1 MVALSPAWDARLP
14 HLASQLTMGRTVQI
28 NKGMEWKCQAQNE
41 QNSRCLVQGLVW
53 LPNCLLGKVWVAQAA
68 LPSEARTGMGEKPK
82 DGATRQEPQMGWAVP
97 RTLGLEAEGFERKW
111 HYLFSY
117 IFAGYLLLLSAKQG
131 SGWQGHAGDRGWGC
145 LVPAKEMSLC

>member
-1 MVALSPAWDARLP
+1 M
-14 HLASQLTMGRTVQI
+14 
-28 NKGMEWKCQAQNE
+28 
-41 QNSRCLVQGLVW
+41 QGLVW

-82 DGATRQEPQMGWAVP
+82 DGATRQEPQMGLAVP
-97 RTLGLEAEGFERKW
+97 RMLGLEAEGFQRRW

-117 IFAGYLLLLSAKQG
+117 LFPGYLLLLIVKQG
-131 SGWQGHAGDRGWGC
+131 SGWQGHAGDRGWGW